1 MQVFL
6 GTSFSSKV
14 LPDGSV
20 EPTFRKHIEAIIQ
33 AIEAKGHTVYC
44 GVREDNWQ
52 LNDVEPGQ
60 AFLNDADAI
69 KTSDLIIMMVRH
81 NPYSA
86 GVQFELGLAYA
97 LEKKMI
103 ILWQE
108 DDLPI
113 PYMNQGL
120 MQAKNTSDH
129 TYKTMNDIPALL
141 GQLLST

>member
-1 MQVFL
+1 VRVFL

-20 EPTFRKHIEAIIQ
+20 EPTFRKHIEKIIQ
-33 AIEAKGHTVYC
+33 AIESKGHTVYC

-52 LNDVEPGQ
+52 LNNVGPGR

-69 KTSDLIIMMVRH
+69 KTSDPVIMMVRH

-97 LEKKMI
+97 LEKKII

-120 MQAKNTSDH
+120 MQAKNTSNYS
-129 TYKTMNDIPALL
+129 YKTMSDIPALL
-141 GQLLST
+141 ENLL